1 MNDNLQDALINGYDT
16 SSVSIKQSNIE
27 GECVIESITLL
38 RIKKLK
44 LALAIFLS
52 IITCGLFLLLLRWF
66 FKLRKTFLYKE
77 VYTIQDCT
85 HVLVLNSDKTSDF
98 QNLEKTDL
106 KKDQKDDQSNDKA
119 FCFFNRMLRYVYYEQ
134 TNRRYFQALEF
145 PVSDMQFD
153 QLRQKD
159 FLDKNQVHD
168 NQLHYGKCERVID
181 IPSLP
186 SYLFKE
192 MTSPFYFLQYISM
205 LLWIFESYI
214 QFSIMIFSVS
224 FSVTCLNYIMM
235 RISLKKL
242 QQMAHINDNLTVLR
256 KTQTR
261 QINAIA
267 NFNQPKI
274 IHSQMIQD
282 FSFREEG
289 EDQQILTKELAVGD
303 IIVLKDKQVLPCDC
317 VLICGEALL
326 NEVTLTGE
334 SLPIPKYPLPSQNQK
349 FSYSKN
355 FNKYI
360 LYEGT
365 EIFQSKQDE
374 NQQVLAKVIR
384 VGFQS
389 FKGQILRSVLYPK
402 PLKFNYYLNAMYYL
416 LGLLVI
422 VLIVYFSRIYQMY
435 VLNFPQQFYFYRF
448 FDTVTWIIP
457 PFLPIFA
464 AISQTLAMMRLR
476 LFHIYGIDPQKTF
489 ISGKVTH
496 MCFDKTGTLTQNG
509 MNVYG
514 YYNEHLDQMI
524 TKQMVQDQNRLNDIQ
539 HKLFGTC
546 HGAYL
551 INDELVGD
559 MLDIEMVKF
568 SGYQIQNMQDNI
580 NIKFKS
586 SHPNIQNELQ
596 VIRMFEFSSEIQSM
610 SCVAYDTKEQKN
622 YLFLKG
628 APEKVYDICQSQ
640 TIPSNFKNLQ
650 NKLSLKGFRLIAM
663 AYKELGSPKEAI
675 ELTREELEQNLNFL
689 GFLILENQLK
699 EDTPEAIQSLK
710 EGQIECKI
718 ISGDNPL
725 TTLQTGIECQI
736 VDGNKK
742 VYFIDI
748 ENSQMK
754 LSVIEDEEIKP
765 YQNQN
770 QSEIQ
775 AIKQL
780 ISQDEQFVIT
790 GKVLD
795 HFYDN
800 LRNMSSISLQQ
811 LSEVD
816 YSCVSDNKSLTYSLR
831 TKSQYP
837 SDLFQQLIGKTQ
849 IFSRMRPEQKRII
862 IETLQNQGIKVGM
875 IGDGANDCAAIK
887 QGDIGISFACAD
899 AAFSAPFSSKSSSI
913 KCVERILLEGRCT
926 MAINIEVFRNI
937 VTQNVMKYIGV
948 MILLQEAENFGGLE
962 YTYLGF
968 LIGVPIV
975 AFIAFSKPQSKL
987 QPYVPDDKFYG
998 LYNSLSMYSQF
1009 IIFGAAFFLGYWVL
1023 TSQSWHVV
1031 TTELD
1036 ESNGMKV
1043 YNMSGELNSVIFLMI
1058 NPLYNLSCIVY
1069 HISYPFK
1076 QSIFKNILL
1085 FPWLVISTAYLI
1097 LTIIMPEYNISALD
1111 ISSSLSEHRV
1121 MMLQILIIVLGSFLI
1136 SFLLEKLILK
1146 KIFGPKKI
1154 KQTD

>member
-1 MNDNLQDALINGYDT
+1 MNDNLRDALITNYD
-16 SSVSIKQSNIE
+16 SSNISIKQSNIE
-27 GECVIESITLL
+27 GECVIEGITLL

-44 LALAIFLS
+44 LVLAVFLS
-52 IITCGLFLLLLRWF
+52 IITCGIFLLLLRWF

-77 VYTIQDCT
+77 VYKIQDCT
-85 HVLVLNSDKTSDF
+85 HVLVLNSDKTLVF
-98 QNLEKTDL
+98 QNLENNDL
-106 KKDQKDDQSNDKA
+106 KANQKDDQSYDKA
-119 FCFFNRMLRYVYYEQ
+119 FCFQNRMLRYVYYEQ
-134 TNRRYFQALEF
+134 KGLRYFQALEF
-145 PVSDMQFD
+145 PVIEMDFN
-153 QLRQKD
+153 QLRQQN

-168 NQLHYGKCERVID
+168 NQQHYGKCERVID

-205 LLWIFESYI
+205 LLWIFETYI

-224 FSVTCLNYIMM
+224 FAVTCLNYIMM

-256 KTQTR
+256 KST
-261 QINAIA
+261 
-267 NFNQPKI
+267 
-274 IHSQMIQD
+274 SQLPCDYIPGD
-282 FSFREEG
+282 EG
-289 EDQQILTKELAVGD
+289 EAQQILTKELAVGD
-303 IIVLKDKQVLPCDC
+303 IIVLQDKQVLPCDC
-317 VLICGEALL
+317 ILICGEALL

-365 EIFQSKQDE
+365 EIFQSKKDQ

-402 PLKFNYYLNAMYYL
+402 PLKFDYYLNAMYYL
-416 LGLLVI
+416 VGLLVI

-476 LFHIYGIDPQKTF
+476 LYHIYGIDPQKTF

-514 YYNEHLDQMI
+514 YFNENLDQMI
-524 TKQMVQDQNRLNDIQ
+524 TKQMVQEENRCNDIQ
-539 HKLFGTC
+539 HKLFSTC

-551 INDELVGD
+551 INGEIVGD

-568 SGYQIQNMQDNI
+568 SGYQIQNVQDNI

-586 SHPNIQNELQ
+586 SHPNTQNELQ
-596 VIRMFEFSSEIQSM
+596 VMKMFEFSSEMQSM
-610 SCVAYDTKEQKN
+610 SCVAYDIKAQKS

-628 APEKVYDICQSQ
+628 APEKVRDMCQSS
-640 TIPSNFKNLQ
+640 TIPSNFKYMQ

-663 AYKELGSPKEAI
+663 AYKELSSSKEAI
-675 ELTREELEQNLNFL
+675 DLTREELEQNLRFL

-710 EGQIECKI
+710 EAQIECKI

-736 VDGNKK
+736 VDGNRK
-742 VYFIDI
+742 VYYIDI
-748 ENSQMK
+748 ENSQIN
-754 LSVIEDEEIKP
+754 LSLIENEEIKP
-765 YQNQN
+765 YQIQN

-775 AIKQL
+775 TITQL
-780 ISQDEQFVIT
+780 ISQEEQFVIT

-800 LRNMSSISLQQ
+800 LRNASSISLQQ
-811 LSEVD
+811 LSD
-816 YSCVSDNKSLTYSLR
+816 INYSIVSENKSLTSSLR
-831 TKSQYP
+831 SKSQYP
-837 SDLFQQLIGKTQ
+837 NDLFQQLICKTQ

-862 IETLQNQGIKVGM
+862 IETLQNSGIKVGM

-899 AAFSAPFSSKSSSI
+899 AAFSAPFSSKSQSI

-937 VTQNVMKYIGV
+937 VTQNVMKYISV
-948 MILLQEAENFGGLE
+948 MILLQEAQNFGSLE
-962 YTYLGF
+962 FTYLGF
-968 LIGVPIV
+968 LIGIPIV
-975 AFIAFSKPQSKL
+975 AFIAYSKPPTKL

-998 LYNSLSMYSQF
+998 LYNTLSMYSQF
-1009 IIFGAAFFLGYWVL
+1009 IIFGVAFFLGYWVI

-1036 ESNGMKV
+1036 ESNGLKA

-1076 QSIFKNILL
+1076 QSIFKNIFL
-1085 FPWLVISTAYLI
+1085 FPWLVISTPYLL

-1111 ISSSLSEHRV
+1111 ISSSLSEHRII
-1121 MMLQILIIVLGSFLI
+1121 MLYVLIIVISSFFI
-1136 SFLLEKLILK
+1136 SFFLEKLILK

-1154 KQTD
+1154 KETI

>member
-1 MNDNLQDALINGYDT
+1 MNGNLQDTLINSYDT
-16 SSVSIKQSNIE
+16 SSVTIKQSNIE
-27 GECVIESITLL
+27 GDCVIESITLM
-38 RIKKLK
+38 RIQKLK
-44 LALAIFLS
+44 LILAVFLS

-77 VYTIQDCT
+77 VYAIQDCT
-85 HVLVLNSDKTSDF
+85 HVLVLNSDKTLVF
-98 QNLEKTDL
+98 QNLEKNDL
-106 KKDQKDDQSNDKA
+106 KPESKDDQSFDRA
-119 FCFFNRMLRYVYYEQ
+119 FCFQNRMLRYVYYEK

-145 PVSDMQFD
+145 PVSEMDFN

-168 NQLHYGKCERVID
+168 NQQHYGKCERVID

-261 QINAIA
+261 QINAIT

-274 IHSQMIQD
+274 IHSQMIHD
-282 FSFREEG
+282 FRPIEEG
-289 EDQQILTKELAVGD
+289 EAKQILTKELAVGD
-303 IIVLKDKQVLPCDC
+303 IIVLQDKQVLPCDC
-317 VLICGEALL
+317 ILICGEALL

-365 EIFQSKQDE
+365 EIFQSKQDN

-389 FKGQILRSVLYPK
+389 FKGQILRFVLYPK
-402 PLKFNYYLNAMYYL
+402 PLKFNYYTNAMYYL
-416 LGLLVI
+416 LGLLFI

-524 TKQMVQDQNRLNDIQ
+524 TKQMVEEENRFDDIQ
-539 HKLFGTC
+539 HKLFSSC

-551 INDELVGD
+551 IHDELVGD

-568 SGYQIQNMQDNI
+568 SGYQIQNIQDI

-596 VIRMFEFSSEIQSM
+596 VIRMFEFSSEFQSM
-610 SCVAYDTKEQKN
+610 SCVAYDIKAQKH

-628 APEKVYDICQSQ
+628 APEKVYDICQSS
-640 TIPSNFKNLQ
+640 TLPSNFQNLQ

-663 AYKELGSPKEAI
+663 AYKELSSSKEAI
-675 ELTREELEQNLNFL
+675 DLSREELEQNLRFL

-748 ENSQMK
+748 ENTQIK
-754 LSVIEDEEIKP
+754 LSVIENEEIKP
-765 YQNQN
+765 YPSQNQT
-770 QSEIQ
+770 EIQ
-775 AIKQL
+775 IVKDL
-780 ISQDEQFVIT
+780 ISQNEQFVIT

-795 HFYDN
+795 HFYEN
-800 LRNMSSISLQQ
+800 LKNVSSISLQQ
-811 LSEVD
+811 FSEVD
-816 YSCVSDNKSLTYSLR
+816 QSCVSDNKSLTSSLR
-831 TKSQYP
+831 MRSQYP
-837 SDLFQQLIGKTQ
+837 SDLFQELIGKTQ

-862 IETLQNQGIKVGM
+862 IETLQNSGIKVGM

-899 AAFSAPFSSKSSSI
+899 AAFSAPFSSKSQSI

-937 VTQNVMKYIGV
+937 VTQNVMKYISV
-948 MILLQEAENFGGLE
+948 MILLQEAENFGGME
-962 YTYLGF
+962 FTYLGF
-968 LIGVPIV
+968 LIGIPIV

-1031 TTELD
+1031 TKELD
-1036 ESNGMKV
+1036 ESNGLKV

-1076 QSIFKNILL
+1076 QSLFKNILL
-1085 FPWLVISTAYLI
+1085 FPWLLISTAYLF
-1097 LTIIMPEYNISALD
+1097 LSIIMPEYNISALD
-1111 ISSSLSEHRV
+1111 ISSTLSEHRII
-1121 MMLQILIIVLGSFLI
+1121 MLYILIIVLGSFLI
-1136 SFLLEKLILK
+1136 SLLLEKLILK
-1146 KIFGPKKI
+1146 KIFGPKQI
-1154 KQTD
+1154 KQTV